1 MFSPKPFNRPFVANL
16 LALVALVALG
26 AVLAGCSEEKV
37 ETKEIVRPVKVVEI
51 STAGQARALDYSGSV
66 KARTEM
72 NLGFRVAG
80 KITERLVNIGDRVKP
95 GDLLARIDP
104 SDFELAVKSAE
115 ASLLAAET
123 QVRTAAL
130 AKSRAE
136 QLFGKAFSSKAQ
148 LDQATLA
155 YDQAVST
162 RDAAASSLSQAKNQV
177 AYTDLKSD
185 QNGIVTAINA
195 DIGQVVGTGT
205 PVVTVAVD
213 GEKEV
218 EIAVPEMDI
227 AEFRPGKPV
236 KARFWSNDALVV
248 DGHVRE
254 VSGSADQ
261 RSRTFS
267 VRVSLPNDER
277 VLLGMTAT
285 VETAAA
291 NSQPLVSI
299 PLSALARKDGKDI
312 VWVVDRNASTVHA
325 RGIELADFADDGVRV
340 TGGLQPGDLV
350 VAAGTQFMSEDLKVK
365 LPAIAGPSAEQQ
377 SARAETHEIVR

>member
-1 MFSPKPFNRPFVANL
+1 MFSARPSNRPFVANL
-16 LALVALVALG
+16 LAMIALS
-26 AVLAGCSEEKV
+26 AVVAGCSEEKV
-37 ETKEIVRPVKVVEI
+37 ETKEILRPVKVVEI
-51 STAGQARALDYSGSV
+51 ATAGEARELDYSGSV

-104 SDFELAVKSAE
+104 TDYELAVKTAE
-115 ASLLAAET
+115 ANLIAAEK
-123 QVRTAAL
+123 QVQTTAL
-130 AKSRAE
+130 TKERAE
-136 QLFGKAFSSKAQ
+136 QLFKRSFSSKAE

-177 AYTDLKSD
+177 AYANLKSD

-195 DIGQVVGTGT
+195 DIGQVVGSGT

-227 AEFRPGKPV
+227 SEFKPGKPV
-236 KARFWSNDALVV
+236 KVGFWSNDALVI
-248 DGHVRE
+248 DGQVRE
-254 VSGSADQ
+254 VAGSADQ

-267 VRVSLPNDER
+267 VRVSLPNDPR

-285 VETAAA
+285 VKTPAGG
-291 NSQPLVSI
+291 SQPLVSI

-312 VWVVDRNASTVHA
+312 VWVIDRNASTVHP
-325 RGIELADFADDGVRV
+325 RGITLADFAGDGVRI
-340 TGGLQPGDLV
+340 TDGLQPGDLV
-350 VAAGTQFMSEDLKVK
+350 VAAGTQFMAEDLKVK
-365 LPAIAGPSAEQQ
+365 LPASGNPSVEQQ

>member
-16 LALVALVALG
+16 LALVALG

-123 QVRTAAL
+123 QVQTAAL

-227 AEFRPGKPV
+227 AEFKPGKPV
-236 KARFWSNDALVV
+236 RARFWSNDALVV

-299 PLSALARKDGKDI
+299 PLSALAQKDGKDI

-350 VAAGTQFMSEDLKVK
+350 VAVGTQFMSEDLKVK

>member
-1 MFSPKPFNRPFVANL
+1 MLSPKPFNRPFVANL
-16 LALVALVALG
+16 LALAALG

-104 SDFELAVKSAE
+104 SDFELAVTSAE

-123 QVRTAAL
+123 QVQTAAL

-162 RDAAASSLSQAKNQV
+162 RDAAASSLSQTKNQV

-340 TGGLQPGDLV
+340 TGGLEPGDLV

-377 SARAETHEIVR
+377 SARAETREIVR

>member
-16 LALVALVALG
+16 LALVALG

-51 STAGQARALDYSGSV
+51 SAAGQARALDYSGSV

-123 QVRTAAL
+123 QVQTAAL

-155 YDQAVST
+155 YDQAVAT

-227 AEFRPGKPV
+227 AEFKPGKPV
-236 KARFWSNDALVV
+236 RARFWSNDALVV

-299 PLSALARKDGKDI
+299 PLSALAQKDGKDI

-350 VAAGTQFMSEDLKVK
+350 VAVGTQFMSEDLKVK

>member
-16 LALVALVALG
+16 LALVALG

-123 QVRTAAL
+123 QVQTAAL

-227 AEFRPGKPV
+227 AEFKPGKPV
-236 KARFWSNDALVV
+236 RARFWSNDALVV

-299 PLSALARKDGKDI
+299 PLSALAQKDGKDI

>member
-16 LALVALVALG
+16 LALVALG

-123 QVRTAAL
+123 QVQTAAL

-227 AEFRPGKPV
+227 AEFKPGKPV
-236 KARFWSNDALVV
+236 RARFWSNDELVV

-299 PLSALARKDGKDI
+299 PLSALAQKDGKDI

>member
-16 LALVALVALG
+16 LALVALG

-37 ETKEIVRPVKVVEI
+37 ETKDVVRPVKVVEI

-66 KARTEM
+66 KARTET

-80 KITERLVNIGDRVKP
+80 KITERLVNIGDRVRP

-104 SDFELAVKSAE
+104 SDLELAVKSAE

-123 QVRTAAL
+123 QVQTAAL

-177 AYTDLKSD
+177 AYTNLKSD

-195 DIGQVVGTGT
+195 DMGQVVGTGT

-285 VETAAA
+285 VETAAV

-299 PLSALARKDGKDI
+299 PLSALAQKDGKDI

-377 SARAETHEIVR
+377 SARAETREIVR